1 MKKNLTELVFII
13 DGSGSMEAVTDDTI
27 GGFNAMIEKQKGE
40 EGEALVSTVIFN
52 QDFKVVHDRADL
64 AGVGRMT
71 KKDYVACGSTALID
85 AIGRSV
91 KHVSN
96 IHKYIREEDVPAK
109 TVFVITTDGMENASR
124 EYSSDDVKKMIKAK
138 EETGWEFLFLGANI
152 DSVETA
158 RALGIREDRAA
169 NYRAT
174 GRGERAKYSVMSDAI
189 GCLRK
194 CKTLEA
200 DWAAPLMEDED
211 AK

>member
-52 QDFKVVHDRADL
+52 QDFKVVHDRVSL
-64 AGVGRMT
+64 NEIGRMT
-71 KKDYVACGSTALID
+71 RKDYVACGSTALID

-96 IHKYIREEDVPAK
+96 IHKYIREEDVPAR
-109 TVFVITTDGMENASR
+109 TIFVITTDGMENASR
-124 EYSSDDVKKMIKAK
+124 EYSSDEVRKMIKAR
-138 EETGWEFLFLGANI
+138 EELGWEFLFLGANI
-152 DSVETA
+152 DSAETA
-158 RALGIREDRAA
+158 RNLGIRGDRAA
-169 NYRAT
+169 NYRQT
-174 GRGERAKYSVMSDAI
+174 GRGERAKYAVMSDAI

-194 CKTLEA
+194 CAPLEA
-200 DWAAPLMEDED
+200 DWAAPLMQEEE
-211 AK
+211 K

>member
-52 QDFKVVHDRADL
+52 QDFKVVHDRVSL
-64 AGVGRMT
+64 TEIGRMT
-71 KKDYVACGSTALID
+71 RKDYVACGSTALID

-96 IHKYIREEDVPAK
+96 IHKYIREEDVPAR
-109 TVFVITTDGMENASR
+109 TIFVITTDGMENASR
-124 EYSSDDVKKMIKAK
+124 EYSSDEVRKMIKAR
-138 EETGWEFLFLGANI
+138 EELGWEFLFLGANI
-152 DSVETA
+152 DSAETA
-158 RALGIREDRAA
+158 RNLGIREDRAA
-169 NYRAT
+169 NYRQT
-174 GRGERAKYSVMSDAI
+174 GRGERAKYAVLSDAI

-194 CKTLEA
+194 CAPLEA
-200 DWAAPLMEDED
+200 DWAAPLMQEEE
-211 AK
+211 K